1 MNRLTKKQLIIGGLI
16 LLFVI
21 NLAALGT
28 IIYQNY
34 KDQRPQAPFLDKR
47 ERNQQFNPHDE
58 RKNRNR
64 PDMDS
69 RFPHGK
75 GFDYYMREKLKL
87 NDSQFQTFKRLKREN
102 VQEIRKIVDSLQAKR
117 YEMTVE
123 LSKPK
128 PDEEKLH
135 QIASEI
141 GIMHRNLKLSTIN
154 YFVNLRKE
162 LSPEQMEYF
171 NDMIQK
177 MPGSGEHHM
186 KSRNHEEK
194 GCTLSD

>member
-1 MNRLTKKQLIIGGLI
+1 MNKLTKKQLIIGGLI

-34 KDQRPQAPFLDKR
+34 KDQRPQTPFFDKR
-47 ERNQQFNPHDE
+47 ERNQQFHPRDE
-58 RKNRNR
+58 RKNRNK
-64 PDMDS
+64 PGMDS

-75 GFDYYMREKLKL
+75 GFDYYMRKKLHL
-87 NDSQFQTFKRLKREN
+87 NDKQFQTFKRLKREN
-102 VQEIRKIVDSLQAKR
+102 VQKIKMIVDSLQAKR

-141 GIMHRNLKLSTIN
+141 GIMHRNLKLSTID
-154 YFVNLRKE
+154 YFVNLKKE
-162 LSPEQMEYF
+162 LSPEQMQYF
-171 NDMIQK
+171 NDMIQR
-177 MPGSGEHHM
+177 MPGSEHHM
-186 KSRNHEEK
+186 QSRNHEKK
-194 GCTLSD
+194 GCKLSD